1 MKRTV
6 PVDPLTYS
14 LVRSV
19 LKLARIQGRDE
30 VEALHQAG
38 LLLSATEDRRI
49 RAEALDFIANQFQ
62 DWSPV
67 QFLRRR
73 HRKLEATTQQDL
85 YLCILGWLQDHAK
98 AAKETK

>member
-6 PVDPLTYS
+6 PVDTLTYS

-49 RAEALDFIANQFQ
+49 RAEALDFIANQFS
-62 DWSPV
+62 DWSAV
-67 QFLRRR
+67 QFLRRQ
-73 HRKLEATTQQDL
+73 HRKLDVTTQQDL

-98 AAKETK
+98 AAKEAK

>member
-1 MKRTV
+1 MKRTA
-6 PVDPLTYS
+6 PVDPITYALT
-14 LVRSV
+14 RSI

-30 VEALHQAG
+30 VEALHHAG

-49 RAEALDFIANQFQ
+49 RAEALDFIANQFS
-62 DWSPV
+62 DWSAV

-73 HRKLEATTQQDL
+73 HRVLEATTQQDL

-98 AAKETK
+98 AAKEAK